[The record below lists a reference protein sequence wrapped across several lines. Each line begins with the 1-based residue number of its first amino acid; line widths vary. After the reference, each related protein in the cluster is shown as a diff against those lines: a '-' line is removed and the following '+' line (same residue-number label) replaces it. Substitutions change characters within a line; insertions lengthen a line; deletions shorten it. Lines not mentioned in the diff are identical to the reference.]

1 MILPSTSAAL
11 AAAVRR
17 RAIDWPLMP
26 PSTGAVPSGRLGSL
40 GLWITATPDHLA
52 TDVAYDILSVGGGL
66 MSLFDKQGRQRV
78 TLYIDPEHVEA
89 VERIQA
95 AAGNGATLSEVLR
108 FALDRGLPSIE
119 STIEREAQ
127 EAARDEAEAA
137 APSSGG

>member
-1 MILPSTSAAL
+1 
-11 AAAVRR
+11 
-17 RAIDWPLMP
+17 
-26 PSTGAVPSGRLGSL
+26 
-40 GLWITATPDHLA
+40 
-52 TDVAYDILSVGGGL
+52 